1 MATVGDMDD
10 ARKVIDRLARIDAL
24 DREQT
29 PADVLLAE
37 VRSLL
42 HEAESWVRSDAH
54 GDERACDALDRCRL
68 ALGDTAAAA

>member
-1 MATVGDMDD
+1 MDE
-10 ARKVIDRLARIDAL
+10 AQRVIDRLARIDAL

-42 HEAESWVRSDAH
+42 HEAESWVRSDAR
-54 GDERACDALDRCRL
+54 GDERAAEAVQRCRL
-68 ALGDTAAAA
+68 ALGDAAAAA